1 MCHTRRS
8 TERSNVPKQQG
19 SSRRIASAGP
29 ASCRRIRR
37 DPYHAGL
44 ADVLVKA
51 FGPPSILAEALADI
65 DGIDSAFIHGSW
77 AARHEGDGGERPV
90 GDIDLLVL
98 GTPDRD
104 QLYVAVSAAEERL
117 GRPVQ
122 ITIRPQ
128 DWLADGSGTFHATVT
143 DRPMVAIIGP
153 ADARKAPEGSA
164 S

>member
-1 MCHTRRS
+1 M
-8 TERSNVPKQQG
+8 
-19 SSRRIASAGP
+19 AG
-29 ASCRRIRR
+29 
-37 DPYHAGL
+37 
-44 ADVLVKA
+44 
-51 FGPPSILAEALADI
+51 I

-77 AARHEGDGGERPV
+77 AARHEGEEGERPV

-104 QLYVAVSAAEERL
+104 QLYAAVSAAEDRL

-143 DRPMVAIIGP
+143 ERPMVAIIGP

>member
-1 MCHTRRS
+1 MQADT
-8 TERSNVPKQQG
+8 
-19 SSRRIASAGP
+19 SS
-29 ASCRRIRR
+29 
-37 DPYHAGL
+37 PYHTGL

-51 FGPPSILAEALADI
+51 FGPPAIMAETLADI

-77 AARHEGDGGERPV
+77 AARHGGDEGDRPV

-104 QLYVAVSAAEERL
+104 QLYAAVSAAEERL

-122 ITIRPQ
+122 ITIRPK

-143 DRPMVAIIGP
+143 GRPMVAIIGP
-153 ADARKAPEGSA
+153 AAARKASEDSA
-164 S
+164 N